1 MKKMLILAVIV
12 GVVITLIT
20 GVINTTPSD
29 LVGASWYGWPFVWRI
44 VPVVPDPVA
53 SYNIAKFI
61 GDVIVWFIVAFV
73 IMFLWK
79 KLKK

>member
-20 GVINTTPSD
+20 GVINTTPSG
-29 LVGASWYGWPFVWRI
+29 LVGASWYGWPFAWRI

-53 SYNIAKFI
+53 SYNAAKFI
-61 GDVIVWFIVAFV
+61 GDVIVWFIVALV
-73 IMFLWK
+73 VMFLWK